1 MDARILRGAMIAAAV
16 LVSLGANYRSPNFV
30 VSAPTVE
37 VAEQVGLAAEKYRQE
52 LAIEWTGKPMPNWS
66 RPCPISV
73 QVGAHLG
80 AGGVTSFVFDHGEVF
95 GWQMEIQGPLDRL
108 IDSVLPHEVTHTIF
122 ASHFRRPLP
131 RWADEGACTTVEH
144 DSERK
149 KQQKLLVQFLQTGR
163 GIAFS
168 QMYVMKE
175 YPRDILP
182 LYAQGHSLSTYLIAQ
197 GGKHRFLEYVGEGMD
212 TDDWIATTK
221 KFYGFESLADLQSQ
235 WLDWVRRGSPKLEGK
250 ERMLAGNGA
259 GGRPVVIRGQSPDG
273 PNGVALAAPL
283 VPVRRGGSDEGA
295 VAVAGAST
303 TRDGWLPA
311 GRLKAMPVSAS
322 SPGAVAGVPSPL
334 PLPGPA
340 SPAISQQVAD
350 PPLVDSPDAPSV
362 YAVRPLEG
370 APIRR

>member
-1 MDARILRGAMIAAAV
+1 MDARILRGAFIAAAV

-30 VSAPTVE
+30 VSAPTTE

-182 LYAQGHSLSTYLIAQ
+182 LYAQGHSLSTYLISQ

-250 ERMLAGNGA
+250 ERMLAGNEP

-295 VAVAGAST
+295 VAVAGNST

-311 GRLKAMPVSAS
+311 GRLKATPTTVSAS
-322 SPGAVAGVPSPL
+322 APRAVAASPL
-334 PLPGPA
+334 PLPGPT

-350 PPLVDSPDAPSV
+350 PPLVDAPSV

-370 APIRR
+370 GPIRR